1 MIPKFQTAVQL
12 VGPDELVLNSKKK
25 VHQPGPHQI
34 LAMVEA
40 VGLCFSDMKLLHSF
54 TGHPRKGPIASGIDP
69 EILREIPSYVPG
81 DPPTVP
87 GHEAVVRI
95 SAVGEGV
102 TKYAVGERYLVQTDY
117 RHLPTE
123 GSKAAFGY
131 NFEGA
136 LQQYVLMDD
145 RIITA
150 PNGESFLIL
159 VSEEPSA
166 SAVALVEPWACVED
180 AYNTQERQAIKEK
193 GKLLIVRD
201 GFTPSRTV
209 KDSAHYDLRGL
220 FSPGSIPASVT
231 AVGLD
236 EVEHAA
242 SLLKDKTK
250 AQLKAAAEQFNI
262 PVALADTI
270 ELESSIQDDAYDDI
284 IYLGCD
290 GKIIELLDSK
300 LADRGLL
307 NIATAGRE
315 IAEPAMID
323 VGRIHYGGTRFVG
336 TSSGKPAEAYTHI
349 PATGEIPCCAELLII
364 GAAGPMGTM
373 HTIRAISLPE
383 HPRAITGTDINV
395 ERLAILDRAARSAAE
410 RKGISFA
417 TYNPAE
423 KGDFKGKADYA
434 VFLPPL
440 HTLLPPVIHNLNPG
454 GVLNIF
460 AGIRAGTKA
469 PIDMDYYVRNHLYMI
484 GTSGSTVEDMRIV
497 LEKVNDK
504 QLDTNASV
512 AAISGMKG
520 AIEGLQGVD
529 AQRFYGKVVVYPQLT
544 DMGLLELSHLPDDV
558 ISHLENGI
566 WTKEAEKALLDK
578 PR

>member
-1 MIPKFQTAVQL
+1 MRENDMIPDVQTAVQL

-25 VHQPGPHQI
+25 VHRPGPHQI

-54 TGHPRKGPIASGIDP
+54 TGHPRKGPIVSGIDP
-69 EILREIPSYVPG
+69 EILKEIPSYVPG
-81 DPPTVP
+81 EPPTVP

-95 SAVGEGV
+95 AAVGEGV
-102 TKYAVGERYLVQTDY
+102 TEYAVGERYLVQTDY

-150 PNGESFLIL
+150 PDGESFLIL

-180 AYNTQERQAIKEK
+180 AYNTRERQTIKEN
-193 GKLLIVRD
+193 GKLLIVKDD
-201 GFTPSRTV
+201 G
-209 KDSAHYDLRGL
+209 DYDMRGL
-220 FSPGSIPASVT
+220 FSPDSVPASVT
-231 AVGLD
+231 AVGFD
-236 EVEHAA
+236 KVKHAA
-242 SLLKDKTK
+242 SLLKAR
-250 AQLKAAAEQFNI
+250 AQLRAEAQQFNV
-262 PVALADTI
+262 PVIFADGI
-270 ELESSIQDDAYDDI
+270 KGDAYDDI
-284 IYLGCD
+284 IYLGCRRET
-290 GKIIELLDSK
+290 IELLDSK

-307 NIATAGRE
+307 NIVTAGRE
-315 IAEPAMID
+315 IGEPAMID
-323 VGRIHYGGTRFVG
+323 VGRIHYGGTRFIG
-336 TSSGKPAEAYTHI
+336 TSSRKPAEAYAHI
-349 PATGEIPCCAELLII
+349 PVTGEIPCCAELLII

-373 HTIRAISLPE
+373 HTIRALSLPG
-383 HPRAITGTDINV
+383 HPRAITGTDINAG
-395 ERLAILDRAARSAAE
+395 RLAILDRSVRAAAE
-410 RKGISFA
+410 RKGIGFA
-417 TYNPAE
+417 IYNPVE
-423 KGDFKGKADYA
+423 KGDFRGQADYA

-440 HTLLPPVIHNLNPG
+440 HTLLPPVIHDLNSG

-469 PIDMDYYVRNHLYMI
+469 PIDMDYYIQNHLYMI

-497 LEKVNDK
+497 LKKVDGE

-512 AAISGMKG
+512 AAVSGMKG
-520 AIEGLQGVD
+520 AIAGLQGVD
-529 AQRFYGKVVVYPQLT
+529 AQRFHGKVIVYPQLT
-544 DMGLLELSHLPDDV
+544 DMGLLELSALPDVMPDV
-558 ISHLENGI
+558 AAHLKDGI
-566 WTKEAEKALLDK
+566 WTKEAERDLLDK
-578 PR
+578 LG